1 MTVADLLSAM
11 SVLDNELDVSSGGAD
26 ESRAIAAAGMA
37 QDAFESVVAGIPEV
51 LGTVGTLSTTAN
63 QENTTW
69 PSALMRADSLW
80 MINATTNLP
89 EYQLDEIQDVGG
101 QANVNP
107 FFPFGAY
114 NASPG
119 RPAAYFTNRANFYWK
134 PVPDAV
140 YTIRVYG
147 YYAKTALTTRAQTM
161 ELPNQVKTPMASF
174 AVRMMSIGVGDDEEE
189 TRRLANE
196 LYTPVIKMLQSPTV
210 QRPQSRYYSRMHT
223 T

>member
-1 MTVADLLSAM
+1 MTLADVLDAM
-11 SVLDNELDVSSGGAD
+11 GILDNELDVSSGGAD
-26 ESRAIAAAGMA
+26 ESRAITAAGMA

-51 LGTVGTLSTTAN
+51 LGTVGTLTTSASG
-63 QENTTW
+63 ETTTW
-69 PSALMRADSLW
+69 PATLMRVDSIW
-80 MINATTNLP
+80 MITNSLP
-89 EYQLDEIQDVGG
+89 AYQLQEIQDVGG

-107 FFPFGAY
+107 FYPFGAY
-114 NASPG
+114 SVSPSAPQG
-119 RPAAYFTNRANFYWK
+119 YFTNRANFYWQ
-134 PVPDAV
+134 PIPDAI

-147 YYAKTALTTRAQTM
+147 YYQKTALTVRSQTM
-161 ELPNQVKTPMASF
+161 EIPNQVKSPLASF

-210 QRPQSRYYSRMHT
+210 QRPQSRVYSRMHT